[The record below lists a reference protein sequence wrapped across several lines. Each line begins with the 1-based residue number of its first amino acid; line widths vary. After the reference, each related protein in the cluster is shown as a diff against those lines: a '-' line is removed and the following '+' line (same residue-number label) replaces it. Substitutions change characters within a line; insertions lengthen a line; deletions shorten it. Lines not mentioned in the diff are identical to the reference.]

1 MYKTTCYKIYFL
13 KTKQKKVVSKGWIFF
28 RPHSWRVQRQASG
41 DTSLLEKHLAWSKR
55 KKKKQRS
62 DLIPQRD
69 GEIIFEAQR
78 ELARISLIFAGRPSI
93 GRRGCGGWLRGHV
106 GIIQHDS
113 LLSAAGG
120 EEFTVSQ
127 ADKDTALS
135 PAPSCDLLWA
145 TFIYN
150 GTTLKCG
157 SRII

>member
-1 MYKTTCYKIYFL
+1 MLQDVLSKKKCK
-13 KTKQKKVVSKGWIFF
+13 KKVVSKGWIFF
-28 RPHSWRVQRQASG
+28 SPIPGGFNGRLAETRHCSKNI
-41 DTSLLEKHLAWSKR
+41 LLGAKER
-55 KKKKQRS
+55 KKQRS

-69 GEIIFEAQR
+69 REIIFEAQR
-78 ELARISLIFAGRPSI
+78 ELARISLIFAGCLSI
-93 GRRGCGGWLRGHV
+93 GRQGCGGWLRGHV

-113 LLSAAGG
+113 LLSAGGG
-120 EEFTVSQ
+120 EEFTGSQ
-127 ADKDTALS
+127 ADKDIALS

>member
-1 MYKTTCYKIYFL
+1 MLQDEHSKK
-13 KTKQKKVVSKGWIFF
+13 KKKKKVVSKGRVFF
-28 RPHSWRVQRQASG
+28 SPIPGGFSG
-41 DTSLLEKHLAWSKR
+41 RLAETRHRSRNILLGAKEG
-55 KKKKQRS
+55 KKQRP

-69 GEIIFEAQR
+69 GEIIFEAQG
-78 ELARISLIFAGRPSI
+78 ELARISLIFAGRLSI
-93 GRRGCGGWLRGHV
+93 GRRGGVWGGWLRGHV

-113 LLSAAGG
+113 LLSAAAG
-120 EEFTVSQ
+120 EEFTGSQ